1 MRQIYILYKTTN
13 NFVTISCD
21 NDELATMLYS
31 DIYNAKL
38 TKKDILLIQG
48 SHGYSRFID
57 PSEILDC
64 YITKNEDINV

>member
-1 MRQIYILYKTTN
+1 MRHIYILYKTTN

-21 NDELATMLYS
+21 NDILATQLFT

-48 SHGYSRFID
+48 SNGYSRFID
-57 PSEILDC
+57 PTEILDC
-64 YITKNEDINV
+64 YITKNEEINV